1 MNNGWFISPSKTLRW
16 LLWGFISW
24 IVMIVILLILASC
37 DPVTTPTHSP
47 LPTPTIDS
55 PLPTETIPSPEEPT
69 FTPTSFNT
77 PLTCDMPAA
86 TLFPSI
92 GTCTPTPQ
100 P

>member
-1 MNNGWFISPSKTLRW
+1 MNGWFVSPGKTFRW
-16 LLWGFISW
+16 LLWGFASW
-24 IVMIVILLILASC
+24 IVMIVIVLILASC

-55 PLPTETIPSPEEPT
+55 PLPTETVPSPEGPTPT
-69 FTPTSFNT
+69 FPSSE

-92 GTCTPTPQ
+92 GTCTPTPES
-100 P
+100 